1 MLITCV
7 NHRRL
12 SHVII
17 TITNYI
23 LNSVMKSTSANLSVI
38 QKLKDENKINDE
50 TLVILNTFTIEDLI
64 AIKLEL
70 SANNINNRLY
80 GLDIWKKSSYII
92 KDALLKFAVSTT
104 KSKKDA
110 ARFLGVTYS
119 EFNSLY
125 KRYNLKEYF
134 ENVDGL

>member
-1 MLITCV
+1 MSITVPITFV
-7 NHRRL
+7 NHM
-12 SHVII
+12 SYNN
-17 TITNYI
+17 T
-23 LNSVMKSTSANLSVI
+23 KSTSVNLSVI
-38 QKLKDENKINDE
+38 QKFKEQNKINDE

-80 GLDIWKKSSYII
+80 GLDIWKKSDYII
-92 KDALLKFAVSTT
+92 KDAMLKFAVSTT

-110 ARFLGVTYS
+110 ARFLGVSYS

-125 KRYNLKEYF
+125 KRYELEKFFN
-134 ENVDGL
+134 NQS